1 MLLKG
6 IGKANESVAHWELQ
20 GTFSWFFQGVGVQ
33 HSQQRPIEMSMI
45 SILSLVAFVLSHQ
58 ARSGTLEDRPSDY
71 QDRLEKVFE
80 ELSEILSEIP
90 NLGYR

>member
-1 MLLKG
+1 
-6 IGKANESVAHWELQ
+6 
-20 GTFSWFFQGVGVQ
+20 
-33 HSQQRPIEMSMI
+33 MSMI
-45 SILSLVAFVLSHQ
+45 SILSLVAFALSHQ
-58 ARSGTLEDRPSDY
+58 ARGGTLEDRPSDY